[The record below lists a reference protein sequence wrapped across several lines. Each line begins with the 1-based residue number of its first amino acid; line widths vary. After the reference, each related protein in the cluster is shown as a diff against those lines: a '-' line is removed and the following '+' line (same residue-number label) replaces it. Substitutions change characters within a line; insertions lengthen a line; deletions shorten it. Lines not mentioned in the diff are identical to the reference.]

1 MNLKRIFGAILT
13 VLGIIA
19 LIYTAYLAVNMSE
32 SNQTLKTAIIYG
44 VLGLV
49 FFIAGIGLV
58 QTTKDES

>member
-13 VLGIIA
+13 ALGIIT
-19 LIYTAYLAVNMSE
+19 LIYTAYLAVNLSE
-32 SNQTLKTAIIYG
+32 SNQTLKTTIIYG
-44 VLGLV
+44 VLGFV

>member
-13 VLGIIA
+13 VLGIIT
-19 LIYTAYLAVNMSE
+19 LIYTAYLAVNSSE
-32 SNQTLKTAIIYG
+32 SNQTLKTTIIYG
-44 VLGLV
+44 VLGFV

>member
-19 LIYTAYLAVNMSE
+19 LIYTAYLAVNSSE
-32 SNQTLKTAIIYG
+32 NNQTLKTTIIYG

-58 QTTKDES
+58 KTTKDES